1 MTILKLTMKTILFFT
16 AFLISYTVNSQQIQN
31 VEYFLENKN
40 ILITYDL
47 VNCTNNDLVDISI
60 EFVEQSNQKILPKS
74 LSGDI
79 KNVGCGN
86 KKIVWNINND
96 NIELNG
102 RYQVVMN
109 YKISPKD
116 VFDIDGNEY
125 KTIYIGSQLWMI
137 ENLRVSKYN
146 DGTLIQN
153 IIDNTQWS
161 NLTSG
166 AWVYY
171 KNAAANNTKHGK
183 LYNWHTVSPSS
194 NGNKNVCP
202 TGWHVPTDDE
212 WTELTGFL
220 GGTGIAGG
228 KMKVVGTTN
237 RNSPNTDATNT
248 SLFSALPGG
257 NRNLDGSFNV
267 IGSFG
272 YWWSSTEL
280 NTYNAWARGL
290 GVNIGNASRASNDKR
305 NGLSV
310 RCLRD

>member
-1 MTILKLTMKTILFFT
+1 MKTILFFT

-212 WTELTGFL
+212 WTELTGYL
-220 GGTGIAGG
+220 EGTGVAGG

-248 SLFSALPGG
+248 SLFTGLPGG
-257 NRNLDGSFNV
+257 FRDGNGSFSD
-267 IGSFG
+267 IGG
-272 YWWSSTEL
+272 YGDWWSSTENFTNNGLDRYL
-280 NTYNAWARGL
+280 NYYNGFAYR
-290 GVNIGNASRASNDKR
+290 SYNDGKQV
-305 NGLSV
+305 GLSV